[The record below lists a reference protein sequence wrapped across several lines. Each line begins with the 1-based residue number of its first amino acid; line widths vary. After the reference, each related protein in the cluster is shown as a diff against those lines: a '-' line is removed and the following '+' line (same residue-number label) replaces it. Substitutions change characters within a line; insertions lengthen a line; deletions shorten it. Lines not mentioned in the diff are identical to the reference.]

1 MKLLDVKRVTGSV
14 QPKSG
19 CWYAVLYY
27 TDLET
32 GERKYKWKKI
42 AKINEKNRNG
52 GMSAKRAEEKLQEMI
67 AELNALQKAEIE
79 KLSKFEGMTE
89 TELHKYHKRNMDF
102 YECVVDNIFK
112 RKNTLSPST
121 YNSYL
126 TIANA
131 QIKQFFHGKYR
142 LCDIETI
149 VINNFYSYCSEKGLK
164 NSTIK
169 RYRSLMNFVLDE
181 ARKEKVLPEN
191 PVADSNSLSS
201 TLPHINPFNRDE
213 AAKLMKGI
221 GKMDDDMNIVIALGL
236 LYGLRR
242 SEIVG
247 LKWSSIDFE
256 NKTISLTT
264 SILEVPKTH
273 EEETIKKCKGFVK
286 LYRTNGSTSLIERDL
301 LKSEDSIAVFP
312 LFDLAEELLLKQ
324 KERIEAN
331 KLIFGNC
338 YDKRFYDFVC
348 VGTDGTLLRPNYI
361 TDHFGVVLKR
371 IGLRYIKFH
380 ALRHTTG
387 TLLMKQSGMNLK
399 LIQQYLRHSESGI
412 TAKYYLHPDVE
423 DIEQTGNIFV
433 GTGIFDNVVNSN
445 NTELERRKQ
454 IAEKV
459 GVM

>member
-1 MKLLDVKRVTGSV
+1 
-14 QPKSG
+14 
-19 CWYAVLYY
+19 
-27 TDLET
+27 
-32 GERKYKWKKI
+32 
-42 AKINEKNRNG
+42 
-52 GMSAKRAEEKLQEMI
+52 
-67 AELNALQKAEIE
+67 
-79 KLSKFEGMTE
+79 
-89 TELHKYHKRNMDF
+89 
-102 YECVVDNIFK
+102 
-112 RKNTLSPST
+112 
-121 YNSYL
+121 
-126 TIANA
+126 
-131 QIKQFFHGKYR
+131 
-142 LCDIETI
+142 
-149 VINNFYSYCSEKGLK
+149 
-164 NSTIK
+164 
-169 RYRSLMNFVLDE
+169 
-181 ARKEKVLPEN
+181 
-191 PVADSNSLSS
+191 
-201 TLPHINPFNRDE
+201 
-213 AAKLMKGI
+213 
-221 GKMDDDMNIVIALGL
+221 MDDDMNIVIALGL

>member
-1 MKLLDVKRVTGSV
+1 
-14 QPKSG
+14 
-19 CWYAVLYY
+19 
-27 TDLET
+27 
-32 GERKYKWKKI
+32 
-42 AKINEKNRNG
+42 
-52 GMSAKRAEEKLQEMI
+52 
-67 AELNALQKAEIE
+67 
-79 KLSKFEGMTE
+79 
-89 TELHKYHKRNMDF
+89 MDF

-264 SILEVPKTH
+264 SILEVPKNT
-273 EEETIKKCKGFVK
+273 
-286 LYRTNGSTSLIERDL
+286 RR
-301 LKSEDSIAVFP
+301 
-312 LFDLAEELLLKQ
+312 
-324 KERIEAN
+324 R
-331 KLIFGNC
+331 
-338 YDKRFYDFVC
+338 
-348 VGTDGTLLRPNYI
+348 NY
-361 TDHFGVVLKR
+361 
-371 IGLRYIKFH
+371 
-380 ALRHTTG
+380 
-387 TLLMKQSGMNLK
+387 
-399 LIQQYLRHSESGI
+399 
-412 TAKYYLHPDVE
+412 
-423 DIEQTGNIFV
+423 
-433 GTGIFDNVVNSN
+433 
-445 NTELERRKQ
+445 
-454 IAEKV
+454 
-459 GVM
+459 